1 MRREGRAVMRREGRE
16 VMRREGRE
24 VMRREGQ
31 GHMTACAG
39 STGTPAFGEAAAPR
53 GVDSA
58 QRSVVTRQGAEWAA
72 AGACGPRVTGAGWSH
87 VTAGPGPVRENQM

>member
-1 MRREGRAVMRREGRE
+1 MRREGRG

-31 GHMTACAG
+31 WVRRPSRWGASERWPRGCVG
-39 STGTPAFGEAAAPR
+39 SRDHVRWEHQDTRFGEAAAPR

-58 QRSVVTRQGAEWAA
+58 QRVW
-72 AGACGPRVTGAGWSH
+72 
-87 VTAGPGPVRENQM
+87 